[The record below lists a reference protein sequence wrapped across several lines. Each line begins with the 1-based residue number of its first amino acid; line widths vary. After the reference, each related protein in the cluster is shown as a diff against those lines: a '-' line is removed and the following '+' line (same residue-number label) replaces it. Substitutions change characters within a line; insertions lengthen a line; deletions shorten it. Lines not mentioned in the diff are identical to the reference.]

1 MRGASRST
9 CPTARKH
16 LQLGSPIILSAVNPT
31 KYRTQVE
38 RFRDEVADRQQTD
51 KIHLLLNNAGIS
63 GGGSMFTN
71 SRDEW
76 ESTFNICWGGVYH
89 CTRAFLP
96 MLQNAEEGHI
106 VNTSG
111 INGFWASVG
120 PRIPHTAYSA
130 AKFAVGFTEAL
141 ITDLRINAPHIKCSV
156 VMPGQI
162 GTSIRAN
169 TRKIHSGDRE
179 ADAIDAAGLAQAR
192 ERFALLG
199 RDVSQLSDDQL
210 RNLVAELERRFRDE
224 ALTSAAQAATIIL
237 EGVDEFARA
246 AGWSASLS
254 RTPAGFAGA
263 PASSSA
269 TRNTPR
275 QVPRHYGRTHGPR
288 PRRAAP
294 TWHRAGAIVG
304 RRSN

>member
-130 AKFAVGFTEAL
+130 AKFAVKG
-141 ITDLRINAPHIKCSV
+141 S
-156 VMPGQI
+156 
-162 GTSIRAN
+162 
-169 TRKIHSGDRE
+169 
-179 ADAIDAAGLAQAR
+179 
-192 ERFALLG
+192 
-199 RDVSQLSDDQL
+199 
-210 RNLVAELERRFRDE
+210 
-224 ALTSAAQAATIIL
+224 
-237 EGVDEFARA
+237 
-246 AGWSASLS
+246 
-254 RTPAGFAGA
+254 
-263 PASSSA
+263 
-269 TRNTPR
+269 
-275 QVPRHYGRTHGPR
+275 
-288 PRRAAP
+288 PRR
-294 TWHRAGAIVG
+294 
-304 RRSN
+304 